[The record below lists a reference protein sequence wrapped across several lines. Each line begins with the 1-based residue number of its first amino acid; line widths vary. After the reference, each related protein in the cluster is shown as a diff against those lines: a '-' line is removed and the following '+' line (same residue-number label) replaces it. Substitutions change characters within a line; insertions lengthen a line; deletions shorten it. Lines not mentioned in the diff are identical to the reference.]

1 MTLIRE
7 LELKIIDWET
17 RYILESLAKEMRRLK
32 AINET
37 SNDED
42 EAADA
47 GNDFI
52 ELSGLYERL
61 SSEAINIFGPQIVEF
76 E

>member
-1 MTLIRE
+1 MASIRE
-7 LELKIIDWET
+7 LDIKLIDWEV
-17 RYILESLAKEMRRLK
+17 RYVLESMSGEMRRLK

-42 EAADA
+42 EIADA

-61 SSEAINIFGPQIVEF
+61 LSEAINKFGSQIVEF
-76 E
+76 

>member
-1 MTLIRE
+1 MASIRE
-7 LELKIIDWET
+7 LDVRLIDWEAK
-17 RYILESLAKEMRRLK
+17 YVLESISREMQRLK

-37 SNDED
+37 STDED

-61 SSEAINIFGPQIVEF
+61 LSEAINKFGAQIVES
-76 E
+76 